1 MLTWRGLRVHFVQAG
16 SGCGELC
23 VRQPLPGL
31 RGAGRDLARDTSVQ
45 GSVLTRLLRGN
56 LLGIPSVASS
66 DPTKLTEVKNTAFCR
81 GAGNVV
87 GTLLLGWAAPCSVRS
102 SVMETVL
109 PASPPLC
116 FFCCASSAGLKTIT
130 INQKP
135 SLGLGKMLRTRNKS
149 LSILNNNALELP
161 APCWLDL
168 HDAKNQ

>member
-1 MLTWRGLRVHFVQAG
+1 M
-16 SGCGELC
+16 
-23 VRQPLPGL
+23 
-31 RGAGRDLARDTSVQ
+31 
-45 GSVLTRLLRGN
+45 
-56 LLGIPSVASS
+56 
-66 DPTKLTEVKNTAFCR
+66 EVKNVAFCR

-87 GTLLLGWAAPCSVRS
+87 GTLVLGSTLFCEVFGDGNNFAHFPSPLL
-102 SVMETVL
+102 
-109 PASPPLC
+109 
-116 FFCCASSAGLKTIT
+116 FCCGSSAGLKTIT